1 MATSSGY
8 TQLEPSLSQIRLLH
22 LLPLQTN
29 NHHQS
34 SAPWH
39 QCVNLECTFETVHL
53 ASAPPYE
60 ALSYTWGDEPASVR
74 ILLNGKELLVRPN
87 LAYAL
92 AALRTS
98 EPRVL
103 WVDALCI
110 NQKDTMERNHQVG
123 MMGGI
128 FRRADRVLVWL
139 GRPSSNWDSSVAGAL
154 QMAKRIGENPPTC
167 KLPPPPP
174 QPSPHNDSQFI
185 DWINLFPEEIEP
197 RTDKEENEKRLFESR
212 ILHWRTCQN
221 HECPCWHEDRKER
234 VKTEREKSTSK
245 WQDRL
250 DKQRRRWRDVKEEH
264 AQYKRRVERLPAM
277 IQDRQ
282 TDLPFLAP
290 MEEDLK
296 KLGSEE
302 VKQQELLNKLRRKEI
317 QHLDLLQAPQQR
329 LVQDFQ
335 DAQLRAYQELDNA
348 NLQKSPEAGV
358 DPEGGKKTRPIARV
372 SGQVDQ
378 DEGEIDRLFREILA
392 DLGDFQRSIY
402 NFRKKVREDLTSPL
416 LRERISRLNKMQQLD
431 MDQRRGLA
439 KLRDRLQEWEQPID
453 RRYATGQQLLQSQV
467 GRFEQ
472 QVKTWESLQNEQIED
487 FGDLPKFIAKQYES
501 LQSFADLEETKLR
514 QGRDSTD
521 ALVLSNSMDEFLT
534 EDELHIS
541 ESVKRIKK
549 DILKQQF
556 VLRSTELR
564 RWKIE
569 LVLQQC
575 GRWRSSVYEMK
586 RKHRVKHEL
595 PEESINAQREWIRLW
610 KDMSAWQAKEWHD
623 IVFAET
629 DTSFGLPNLDL
640 LSLEAI
646 CRLPYWRRLWI
657 VQEVLLAKE
666 LVLCFGDNAKTT
678 TSWDLF
684 TKARESLERV
694 PSFWQFKPVVSA
706 SLKEIKNAFPLRL
719 DKLRQDTG
727 QCWSLHNLVDITMDS
742 LCHDPRDK
750 IYGLLGITSG
760 FKFGDFDIRYQDAVE
775 HVYRNAI
782 SWYHSKHGEDAN
794 SPNLVRF
801 SQLLQLSLKSHQD
814 KSSSNATTSSS
825 NATTPSSNA
834 TTPSSNADT
843 QSPNAVPP
851 PIPLDMNLL
860 SGYTDDFC
868 IKRMLGSP
876 ILPIDKLIGDKA
888 LMQTRHR
895 DWISTL
901 VEYFD
906 DSGFRGPKTA
916 IEEELLYLD
925 SISTTL
931 SLPTSSAYAVVD
943 DCMSDKPGPPIHSSL
958 DIPGQGQEPLFFV
971 TLEGEFG
978 ISSTCV
984 REGDLLC
991 RFPGSTLGVILRR
1004 RNGRYELASKAIMS
1018 SITKTNTS
1026 NVDGETSLER
1036 PVDFSNDSIQSHSV
1050 TKGESSQTVQL
1061 MLDIASILSLTTPLE
1076 IVSKH
1081 ETRQPLYIQETS
1093 FDWDEFIASG
1103 CDVAPSPPSQKQ
1115 VAQTPN
1121 DPLEIEQEPAPTITT
1136 TFTVRTRVFSSELT
1150 HNMSKLLS
1158 GAPMVSLD
1166 INETYTELSYPDPT
1180 TLWSKAPVNLR
1191 SDKPV
1196 NVPTT
1201 VTNPQEETHT
1211 SKPRTFKLSV
1221 SLKRLGSK
1229 PKIGALEAPT
1239 DRSTPDWQGGKIL
1252 QAISGW
1258 WNR

>member
-1 MATSSGY
+1 MATSLDY
-8 TQLEPSLSQIRLLH
+8 TKLVPSLSQIRLLH

-60 ALSYTWGDEPASVR
+60 ALSYTWGEEAASVR
-74 ILLNGKELLVRPN
+74 ILLNGEKVFVRPN

-110 NQKDTMERNHQVG
+110 NQNDTMERNHQVG

-139 GRPSSNWDSSVAGAL
+139 GRPSSDWDSSVAGAL
-154 QMAKRIGENPPTC
+154 QMVKRIGENPPTC

-185 DWINLFPEEIEP
+185 DWINQFPEEIEP
-197 RTDKEENEKRLFESR
+197 RTDKEEHEKRLFESR

-250 DKQRRRWRDVKEEH
+250 DTQRRRWRDVKEEH
-264 AQYKRRVERLPAM
+264 AQYKRRVKRLPAM

-296 KLGSEE
+296 KLGAKE

-317 QHLDLLQAPQQR
+317 QHLNLLHAPQQR

-348 NLQKSPEAGV
+348 NLQKSPEDGV

-372 SGQVDQ
+372 SGQADQ

-402 NFRKKVREDLTSPL
+402 DLRKKVREDLASPF
-416 LRERISRLNKMQQLD
+416 LRERISRLKKMQQLD

-439 KLRDRLQEWEQPID
+439 KLRDRLQEWEQPTD
-453 RRYATGQQLLQSQV
+453 GRYATGQQLLQSQV
-467 GRFEQ
+467 GEFERR
-472 QVKTWESLQNEQIED
+472 VKSWESLQNDQIEN
-487 FGDLPKFIAKQYES
+487 FGDMPKFITKQYES

-521 ALVLSNSMDEFLT
+521 ALVLSTSMGEFLT
-534 EDELHIS
+534 DEELHIS
-541 ESVKRIKK
+541 ESVKRIKQ

-556 VLRSTELR
+556 VLRSIELR

-646 CRLPYWRRLWI
+646 CRLQYWKRLWI

-694 PSFWQFKPVVSA
+694 PSFWKFRPAVSA

-760 FKFGDFDIRYQDAVE
+760 FQFGDFDIRYQDAVE

-782 SWYHSKHGEDAN
+782 VWYHSKRGEDAN

-814 KSSSNATTSSS
+814 KSSSNAISS
-825 NATTPSSNA
+825 
-834 TTPSSNADT
+834 
-843 QSPNAVPP
+843 
-851 PIPLDMNLL
+851 PLSLDRNLL
-860 SGYTDDFC
+860 SGYREYFC
-868 IKRMLGSP
+868 IKRMFGSP
-876 ILPIDKLIGDKA
+876 ILPIDKLIRDKA
-888 LMQTRHR
+888 LMQTRRR

-943 DCMSDKPGPPIHSSL
+943 DCMSDEPGPPIHSSR
-958 DIPGQGQEPLFFV
+958 DRPGQGQEPLLFV
-971 TLEGEFG
+971 TLDGEFG
-978 ISSTCV
+978 ISSTCI

-991 RFPGSTLGVILRR
+991 KFPGSTLGVILRR

-1026 NVDGETSLER
+1026 NIVDETVLDQPEDGS
-1036 PVDFSNDSIQSHSV
+1036 SQSTQNQFM
-1050 TKGESSQTVQL
+1050 TKEESSRTVQL
-1061 MLDIASILSLTTPLE
+1061 MLDITSILSLTTPLDT
-1076 IVSKH
+1076 VSKR

-1103 CDVAPSPPSQKQ
+1103 CDVAPSPPCPKQ
-1115 VAQTPN
+1115 EVQIPD
-1121 DPLEIEQEPAPTITT
+1121 DPPEVEQEPAPTITT

-1150 HNMSKLLS
+1150 HNMSKLFS
-1158 GAPMVSLD
+1158 GTPMVSLD
-1166 INETYTELSYPDPT
+1166 INETYTELNYPDPT
-1180 TLWSKAPVNLR
+1180 TLWSKAPVNRR
-1191 SDKPV
+1191 SKKPV
-1196 NVPTT
+1196 KEPTT
-1201 VTNPQEETHT
+1201 VASPQEDSHS
-1211 SKPRTFKLSV
+1211 SKPRMFKLSV

-1239 DRSTPDWQGGKIL
+1239 SQSAPDSQGGKIL
-1252 QAISGW
+1252 QAISGR